1 MCVSVC
7 VSCVPPVGI
16 FSLMQ
21 NIPLFPPFLSSIGT
35 SSPTTSC
42 WTSEVRPL
50 ILRRGDGG
58 FTRSRS
64 CGVNAARLKEASF
77 ECWAIIGSLLPVLGH
92 AHLTDF
98 NIATIIK
105 DGERATALAGT
116 KPYMGTGAS
125 PPKRPLMTRLLVS
138 FLSEADPI
146 FASLRREEVV

>member
-1 MCVSVC
+1 MCVGVC
-7 VSCVPPVGI
+7 LLRSASGN
-16 FSLMQ
+16 FLTHAEH
-21 NIPLFPPFLSSIGT
+21 PPFSPLSVLYRDVK
-35 SSPTTSC
+35 PDN
-42 WTSEVRPL
+42 
-50 ILRRGDGG
+50 ILLDERGETLDFLARRWRLHSL
-58 FTRSRS
+58 TKLRCER
-64 CGVNAARLKEASF
+64 AARLKEASF